1 MLKGNYKNNKKS
13 LLTTEFLSFSGKGS
27 FTSDR
32 GSSGFLS
39 SELGKNFDCTK
50 ELQRKTKKSHWKA
63 CIVLCGFIIITKSEV
78 LLQINH
84 KILTLAHQC
93 FHIAEWIYRYFNFI
107 T

>member
-1 MLKGNYKNNKKS
+1 MLKWKSKKNKS

-50 ELQRKTKKSHWKA
+50 ELKRDKKNPTEKH
-63 CIVLCGFIIITKSEV
+63 VLFYVV
-78 LLQINH
+78 L
-84 KILTLAHQC
+84 K
-93 FHIAEWIYRYFNFI
+93 
-107 T
+107 